1 MLQLPGLEP
10 AVSVSCGESGNG
22 EEANNL
28 SEAIPDKINEFLIF
42 AMIRFK
48 NH

>member
-22 EEANNL
+22 EEANK
-28 SEAIPDKINEFLIF
+28 SEIIPDKINEFKIF
-42 AMIRFK
+42 AMLRSK
-48 NH
+48 NL